1 MPPIPPPLFSSRF
14 LRCLSRLEPRHV
26 SRWPDTTPSSFGF
39 CFKVLH
45 LPRAI
50 WLSLVLAGLAVSDCG
65 LSLLQACVTPGRLVL
80 SGKNLGN
87 KGYGTGSALGCRW
100 KPEGSRPRLCL
111 GSCVLIALAGSL
123 LGQDFEQKLWSY
135 LCSHGWQLSWET
147 CSFLAVFGYGALW
160 HRISSGDKQ
169 KPEGSCPRPLLSS

>member
-1 MPPIPPPLFSSRF
+1 M
-14 LRCLSRLEPRHV
+14 
-26 SRWPDTTPSSFGF
+26 PSSLGF
-39 CFKVLH
+39 LLLMF
-45 LPRAI
+45 LPLPLAI
-50 WLSLVLAGLAVSDCG
+50 WLSLVLAGLSVSDCV

-135 LCSHGWQLSWET
+135 LCSQVHWCSWEFNF
-147 CSFLAVFGYGALW
+147 FLMVFGYASLW
-160 HRISSGDKQ
+160 HRISSQCRWKL
-169 KPEGSCPRPLLSS
+169 EGSCPRPFLGSRVVRALGLSL